1 MSYDVTVRSG
11 WFSQEEFNQY
21 CCSVFVDP
29 IARLLLTSDGS
40 VTSNLRALFL
50 VPIELEV
57 RDQGESEAGRDLADY
72 LEVDPSEKVI
82 NRSVWLKTMEK
93 RLVYAS
99 SNLPASRIDAR
110 LYRELKE
117 KRRPIGILLGEYN
130 IPVYKDLLAI
140 GKVESKGVA
149 SDLGLDKETL
159 FWARHYRLNMDGG
172 ARISITEVFSPF
184 VFDSSIDDSSGR
196 KIHGG

>member
-1 MSYDVTVRSG
+1 MSHEVIVRSG

-21 CCSVFVDP
+21 CYSGFVDP

-50 VPIELEV
+50 LPIELEV

-72 LEVDPSEKVI
+72 LEIDPSEKVI
-82 NRSVWLKTMEK
+82 NRSVWLKTKEK

-99 SNLPASRIDAR
+99 SCLPASRIDAR

-159 FWARHYRLNMDGG
+159 FWARHYRLNMDDG
-172 ARISITEVFSPF
+172 ARISITEVFSPL
-184 VFDSSIDDSSGR
+184 VFDSPIDNSSNR
-196 KIHGG
+196 KTHGG